1 MWMKKQKFGC
11 MDKKR
16 LCILLSYKVWSKWL
30 NMWYWRLRDFDSIN
44 KQHKFLSSFTVRVR
58 LWYIWV
64 IYLVDKWMHG
74 SWGKMGLEASFG
86 LQAHLWACILG
97 CAVYTWQE
105 TVDVIFYIHQDVFV
119 TIFTERTRC
128 FIVDGL
134 FCAAALLGR
143 LQGRSVAYFPCLYW
157 MGNVFVQVLRWPA

>member
-1 MWMKKQKFGC
+1 
-11 MDKKR
+11 
-16 LCILLSYKVWSKWL
+16 
-30 NMWYWRLRDFDSIN
+30 
-44 KQHKFLSSFTVRVR
+44 
-58 LWYIWV
+58 
-64 IYLVDKWMHG
+64 
-74 SWGKMGLEASFG
+74 MGLEASFG

-143 LQGRSVAYFPCLYW
+143 PQGESVAYFPCHY
-157 MGNVFVQVLRWPA
+157 